1 MFDLFQN
8 LKLVTASSKA
18 TAEFLGI
25 KIGKFT
31 LFSESVLLNIRLNCL
46 IQEPNQWFISEF
58 GWLFYGQPYFWLLK
72 TWTLCLRYSCYQQ
85 VLHQKCPRIN
95 SFYKHNNQISVTTIL
110 ITVNLTVLPIKDYRI
125 KRLCPN
131 QRTQIKTNIKINR

>member
-1 MFDLFQN
+1 MYDLFQN
-8 LKLVTASSKA
+8 LKWVTVSAKA
-18 TAEFLGI
+18 TAGFLGI

-31 LFSESVLLNIRLNCL
+31 LFSESVLLNVRLNHL

-58 GWLFYGQPYFWLLK
+58 GWLFYCQPYFWLLK

-131 QRTQIKTNIKINR
+131 QRTQIKTNIKISR